1 MESLEPLFSIDT
13 YDKFLSIYVRDLIAL
28 DVNMFL
34 ILAAALVGIAVK
46 IYRYRKNTIK
56 VEPLLGVVGPRKNK

>member
-1 MESLEPLFSIDT
+1 MEPLFSIET
-13 YDKFLSIYVRDLIAL
+13 YDQFLSIYVRDLIVL

-34 ILAAALVGIAVK
+34 LLAAALVGIAVK
-46 IYRYRKNTIK
+46 IYRYRKDTIK

>member
-1 MESLEPLFSIDT
+1 MDPLFSIET
-13 YDKFLSIYVRDLIAL
+13 YDQFLSIFIRDLIII

-34 ILAAALVGIAVK
+34 ILAVALAGIAVK

-56 VEPLLGVVGPRKNK
+56 IDPLLGVVGLRKNK

>member
-1 MESLEPLFSIDT
+1 
-13 YDKFLSIYVRDLIAL
+13 
-28 DVNMFL
+28 MFL

-46 IYRYRKNTIK
+46 IYRYRKDTIK